1 MQSRARPCSWSG
13 ITDGRTPPY
22 TVIWG
27 NLARMARWTLIA
39 FGLSP
44 CSTARQLDGIELGAD
59 FDRYL
64 AVTQRTALSKMIC
77 IAPFLT
83 TPVILSSV
91 PRGTSVISRY
101 LAAYVERM
109 FSAAVAYRVP
119 MILGS
124 LGGDGKLLVSF
135 VRYLAVTQRM
145 RPS

>member
-1 MQSRARPCSWSG
+1 
-13 ITDGRTPPY
+13 
-22 TVIWG
+22 
-27 NLARMARWTLIA
+27 MARWTVIA
-39 FGLSP
+39 FGLRP
-44 CSTARQLDGIELGAD
+44 RSTASQLDGIELGAD
-59 FDRYL
+59 FDRCV

-77 IAPFLT
+77 IRPFLT

-101 LAAYVERM
+101 LSAYVERM
-109 FSAAVAYRVP
+109 SSGAVAYRVP

-124 LGGDGKLLVSF
+124 LGGDGRLLVSF